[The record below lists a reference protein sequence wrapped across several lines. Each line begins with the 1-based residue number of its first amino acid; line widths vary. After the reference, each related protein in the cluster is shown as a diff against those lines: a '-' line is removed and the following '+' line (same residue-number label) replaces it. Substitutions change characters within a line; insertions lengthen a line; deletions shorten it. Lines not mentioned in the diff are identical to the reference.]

1 MLRVDGPC
9 TVGAVAAP
17 VDLLARER
25 ALLAAGHVVVGVDE
39 VGRGAL
45 AGPVCVGAVLLERA
59 SDPPEGLTDS
69 KRLTPGR
76 RRALVGPLREWASA
90 WGMGSASAEEVDA
103 WGMTTAL
110 AVAAARAL
118 DGLTP
123 WPTHALVD
131 GPWNLLAV
139 PRDVVLGAPIPPPS
153 RAERLAVTPVVKGD
167 LHCASIAAAAVLA
180 KVARDDLMGALATE
194 WPDYG
199 WDHNKGYGTPEH
211 LAALRRLG
219 PTPLHRVSWRLPRA
233 VEGERP
239 GPSD

>member
-1 MLRVDGPC
+1 M
-9 TVGAVAAP
+9 GAVAAP
-17 VDLLARER
+17 DDLLVRER

-59 SDPPEGLTDS
+59 SEPPDGLTDS
-69 KRLTPGR
+69 KRLTPRR

-90 WGMGSASAEEVDA
+90 WGLGSASAEEVDA
-103 WGMTTAL
+103 WGITTAL
-110 AVAAARAL
+110 AVAAGRAL

-139 PRDVVLGAPIPPPS
+139 ARDVALEAPVPPPS
-153 RAERLAVTPVVKGD
+153 RAERLAVTPVVRGD

-180 KVARDDLMGALATE
+180 KVARDDHMGALATE

-199 WDHNKGYGTPEH
+199 WAHNKGYGTPEH

-219 PTPLHRVSWRLPRA
+219 PTPQHRVSWRLPSFVGGA
-233 VEGERP
+233 RP